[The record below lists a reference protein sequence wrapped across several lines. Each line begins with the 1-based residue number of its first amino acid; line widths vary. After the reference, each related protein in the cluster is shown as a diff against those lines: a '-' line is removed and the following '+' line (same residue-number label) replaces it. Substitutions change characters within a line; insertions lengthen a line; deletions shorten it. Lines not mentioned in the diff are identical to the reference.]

1 MAGYSTKVNES
12 PRPAQA
18 GWPHEGVGG
27 YVKPGIYMQAGTAEG
42 DPLKFAGGRKY
53 QYSLDPSIEGDL
65 QTIYGD
71 IAGAQQAELGGIR
84 DFIGS
89 LEGAEQRGRRG
100 IQAGLGRGMAAQWGG
115 AGMGGRTSASQ
126 LRQAGLEGG
135 LATAQ
140 FEAETLPAIAQSRYE
155 AQALLAEKTMA
166 IDAARTARMQEIQD
180 MIHSLKDKHSNWFET
195 DTRRVAE
202 DLMAQAQYETDPTIR
217 QYMISEAGRIRTT
230 PANMFTVA

>member
-1 MAGYSTKVNES
+1 MAGYSTVAPGATQIGPQTTGE
-12 PRPAQA
+12 R
-18 GWPHEGVGG
+18 GG
-27 YVKPGIYMQAGTAEG
+27 YTSPGVYRMAGRPELIG
-42 DPLKFAGGRKY
+42 PRDY
-53 QYSLDPSIEGDL
+53 QYALDPTIEANL

-140 FEAETLPAIAQSRYE
+140 FEAETVPALLQAQYE
-155 AQALLAEKTMA
+155 SQGLLAEKTQA
-166 IDAARTARMQEIQD
+166 IDAARSARIQEIQD
-180 MIHSLKDKHSNWFET
+180 MVTSLKDKHSNFFET
-195 DTRRVAE
+195 DTNRVAE
-202 DLMAQAQYETDPTIR
+202 DLMAQAQFEADPHVR
-217 QYMISEAGRIRTT
+217 QWMIAEAGRIRST
-230 PANMFTVA
+230 PMNMFTVE